1 MSRALKHSW
10 KRAGWRS
17 VVILAACVLPAQS
30 QPASVIVVD
39 TANRVNYI
47 YDSPDVAKFGTSG
60 GVTSA
65 QGIRTDHPFYEETNL
80 ADVVA
85 VNGAPA
91 KGNMVIRTFTY
102 ININPAPSP
111 GRAIGDITRTAI
123 GQSVWEILAADGRP
137 VGTIITTWL
146 SGGAPPPG
154 APRACTGG
162 NQAIIGG
169 TGAFLGASGMVCQA
183 PAAVPVAVRS
193 ASVLEDPQN
202 RRTNGG
208 GTNRYVMQI
217 IPRYVPEVAVEAGQP
232 VVLHADFSPV
242 TSNAPARAGETLILM
257 AAGLGPTIPSLDPG
271 EIFSLDQMRTVS
283 SPVEVLV
290 NGQAV
295 AAENAVGWPGTADRF
310 RVDFKVPAGLAAGQ
324 ATVQLSAAWIKGGSV
339 RIPVR

>member
-1 MSRALKHSW
+1 MRILAVLAVCA
-10 KRAGWRS
+10 AGLAAQPAPVS
-17 VVILAACVLPAQS
+17 VV
-30 QPASVIVVD
+30 VVD

-47 YDSPDVAKFGTSG
+47 YDSPDVARFGTTG
-60 GVTSA
+60 AATSA

-102 ININPAPSP
+102 INMNPAPSP

-162 NQAIIGG
+162 NQAIVGG
-169 TGAFLGASGMVCQA
+169 TGAFLGASGVVCQA
-183 PAAVPVAVRS
+183 PAPAAVAVRS
-193 ASVLEDPQN
+193 GSVLEDPQN
-202 RRTNGG
+202 RRINGG

-217 IPRYVPEVAVEAGQP
+217 IPRFAPEVAVESGQP

-242 TSNAPARAGETLILM
+242 TASAPARAGETLILM
-257 AAGLGPTIPSLDPG
+257 ATGLGPTIPSLEPG
-271 EIFSLDQMRTVS
+271 ETFSQEQMRTVS
-283 SPVEVLV
+283 SPVEVLL

-310 RVDFKVPAGLAAGQ
+310 RVDFKVPGGLAAGQ
-324 ATVQLSAAWIKGGSV
+324 ATVQLSAAWIRGGSV